1 MKRSMIASVLGAA
14 LLWLGALIQA
24 NAAVTYYGCVNNSTG
39 AITIVSATTT
49 CKTGFHKIQ
58 WAQTG
63 PQGPVGP
70 TGPKGATG
78 ATGPTGPKGATGAT
92 GPQGP
97 TGATGA
103 TGSTGPQ
110 GPAGTLTLP
119 FSGSAISSNPILQI
133 FNFGSGDGED
143 ISGGNA
149 GDAAGAQGGTGV
161 AGYGGSSA
169 GDPNAFTTGGYGVA
183 GYGGVAFGLDGGG
196 EGGYFLGGTG
206 GANNGGAGD
215 GIFATG
221 GYGPSAGLGG
231 DGIFAEAG
239 VNGTYGGYFFG
250 DVTVIGN
257 LSKSGGSFKVDH
269 PLDPENKYLYHS
281 FVESPDM
288 MNIYNGNV
296 VTDGSGLAV
305 VTLPDWFES
314 LNRDFRYQL
323 TVIGQF
329 AQAIVAS
336 EIANGRFAIRTDK
349 SGVKVSWQVT
359 GIRQDPWAN
368 AHRIPVEE
376 EKAEKEKGHY
386 LSPELY
392 GHAGEPS
399 IAKIRH
405 PQPQELPR
413 PKMH

>member
-1 MKRSMIASVLGAA
+1 MVASLFCAAVLG
-14 LLWLGALIQA
+14 LGALTQA
-24 NAAVTYYGCVNNSTG
+24 NAAVIYYGCVNNTTG
-39 AITIVSATTT
+39 GIAIVSASTT

-58 WAQTG
+58 WDQTG
-63 PQGPVGP
+63 PQGPA
-70 TGPKGATG
+70 GPKGATG
-78 ATGPTGPKGATGAT
+78 ATGP
-92 GPQGP
+92 
-97 TGATGA
+97 
-103 TGSTGPQ
+103 TGPQ

-119 FSGSAISSNPILQI
+119 FSGSAITSNPVLQI

-149 GDAAGAQGGTGV
+149 ADASGSQAGSGIA
-161 AGYGGSSA
+161 AYGGSSA
-169 GDPNAFTTGGYGVA
+169 GDPNAFTTGGNGVA

-196 EGGYFLGGTG
+196 IGGYFLGGTG
-206 GANNGGAGD
+206 GANGGGGGD
-215 GIFATG
+215 GIWTTG
-221 GYGPSAGLGG
+221 GYAATAGLGG
-231 DGIFAEAG
+231 DGIFAESG
-239 VNGTYGGYFFG
+239 FNGNYSGYFYG
-250 DVTVIGN
+250 DVAVVGN
-257 LSKSGGSFKVDH
+257 LSKSGGSFKIDH

-296 VTDGSGLAV
+296 VTDGGGLAV

-329 AQAIVAS
+329 AQAIVAA
-336 EIANGRFAIRTDK
+336 EIANGRFIIRTDK
-349 SGVKVSWQVT
+349 SAVKVSWQVT
-359 GIRQDPWAN
+359 GIRQDAWAN

-376 EKAEKEKGHY
+376 EKSEKEKGHY

-392 GHAGEPS
+392 GHAGAPS

-405 PQPQELPR
+405 PEPKQPPR
-413 PKMH
+413 PQMQ